1 MMVSSDSS
9 VGMPSVPAAAEGC
22 NVAIRFH
29 RARDIDPLPC
39 RSGKIDARYLS
50 LSSALA
56 TTIRRSLMA
65 VRRFHSG
72 VIGLAAML
80 TATLASS
87 GTAAAQ
93 QTYTLRY
100 AVDTE
105 RNINALAQTVA
116 ERRGFFT
123 REGINLQPVRFV
135 ATGDRPT
142 DRTALVAS
150 RDSFDMA
157 RMQLS
162 VLMEPEGRFKGTN
175 YVAVSAVVNN
185 PAYFLV
191 ARPEIRT
198 FADLKGKV
206 LTEPSPTDPITLTAR
221 KLMDMHGLKDG
232 DVEIK
237 TIAGSQPRVDCIK
250 SGACAAASLSQPS
263 VFAAF
268 DAGFHTL
275 AMHIEAGPLLYVVD
289 IVDRSWAETHGETIV
304 RYIRATAAAMRFIQ
318 DPRNAD
324 EVLKAAMEI
333 THQPEGRAR
342 EMMAYF
348 ADPKHDVLPKQGEID
363 VAGVKA
369 TIALFGQYGILKAPL
384 PLPERYVDLRFAQMA
399 GVQ

>member
-1 MMVSSDSS
+1 MATRRYRSIIAGLVAMAS
-9 VGMPSVPAAAEGC
+9 GM
-22 NVAIRFH
+22 
-29 RARDIDPLPC
+29 
-39 RSGKIDARYLS
+39 
-50 LSSALA
+50 LA
-56 TTIRRSLMA
+56 TA
-65 VRRFHSG
+65 
-72 VIGLAAML
+72 
-80 TATLASS
+80 
-87 GTAAAQ
+87 AAAQ

-116 ERRGFFT
+116 VRQGFFT
-123 REGINLQPVRFV
+123 REGIDLQPVRFV

-175 YVAVSAVVNN
+175 YVAVAAVVNN

-191 ARPEIRT
+191 ARPDIKS
-198 FADLKGKV
+198 FADLKGKI

-221 KLMDMHGLKDG
+221 KLLEMHGLKEG

-237 TIAGSQPRVDCIK
+237 TIAGSQPRVDCLK
-250 SGACAAASLSQPS
+250 SGPCAAASLSQPS

-275 AMHIEAGPLLYVVD
+275 AMHIETGPLLYVVD
-289 IVDRSWAETHGETIV
+289 IVDRSWAETHSEVIV
-304 RYIRATAAAMRFIQ
+304 RYIRATAAAMRFIH
-318 DPRNAD
+318 DPRNLD
-324 EVLKAAMEI
+324 EVVKTAMEV
-333 THQPEGRAR
+333 TRQPESRAR
-342 EMMAYF
+342 EMLSYF
-348 ADPKHDVLPKQGEID
+348 RDPKNEVLPKQGEID
-363 VAGVKA
+363 MNGVKS

-384 PLPERYVDLRFAQMA
+384 PPPERYVDVRYAQMA
-399 GVQ
+399 GIQ

>member
-1 MMVSSDSS
+1 MD
-9 VGMPSVPAAAEGC
+9 AQQ
-22 NVAIRFH
+22 
-29 RARDIDPLPC
+29 C
-39 RSGKIDARYLS
+39 RSAILRLIAMALGAFA
-50 LSSALA
+50 SA
-56 TTIRRSLMA
+56 
-65 VRRFHSG
+65 G
-72 VIGLAAML
+72 
-80 TATLASS
+80 TAT
-87 GTAAAQ
+87 AQ

-116 ERRGFFT
+116 ERQGFFS

-185 PAYFLV
+185 PAYFMV
-191 ARPEIRT
+191 ARPDIKT
-198 FADLKGKV
+198 FADLKGKT

-221 KLMDMHGLKDG
+221 KLMEMHGLKDG

-237 TIAGSQPRVDCIK
+237 IIAGSQPRVDCLK
-250 SGACAAASLSQPS
+250 SGACAAGSLSQPS

-275 AMHIEAGPLLYVVD
+275 AMHIETGPLLYVVD
-289 IVDRSWAETHGETIV
+289 IVDRSWAEAHSEVIV
-304 RYIRATAAAMRFIQ
+304 RYIRATAAAMRFIH
-318 DPRNAD
+318 DARNRD
-324 EVLKAAMEI
+324 EVVKAAMEI
-333 THQPEGRAR
+333 THQPENRAR
-342 EMMAYF
+342 EMLSYF
-348 ADPKHDVLPKQGEID
+348 WDAKNDVLPKQGEID
-363 VAGVKA
+363 MTAVKT

-384 PLPERYVDLRFAQMA
+384 PLPERYVDLRYAQMA
-399 GVQ
+399 GIQ

>member
-1 MMVSSDSS
+1 MDTQ
-9 VGMPSVPAAAEGC
+9 
-22 NVAIRFH
+22 
-29 RARDIDPLPC
+29 PC
-39 RSGKIDARYLS
+39 RSAILRLIAMALGAFAS
-50 LSSALA
+50 TSAA
-56 TTIRRSLMA
+56 T
-65 VRRFHSG
+65 
-72 VIGLAAML
+72 
-80 TATLASS
+80 
-87 GTAAAQ
+87 AQ

-116 ERRGFFT
+116 ERQGFFT

-175 YVAVSAVVNN
+175 YVAVSAVANN
-185 PAYFLV
+185 PAYFIV
-191 ARPEIRT
+191 ARPDIKT
-198 FADLKGKV
+198 FADLKGKT

-221 KLMDMHGLKDG
+221 KLMEMHGLKEG

-237 TIAGSQPRVDCIK
+237 TIAGSQPRVDCLK
-250 SGACAAASLSQPS
+250 SGACAAGSLSQPS

-289 IVDRSWAETHGETIV
+289 IVDRSWAEAHSEVIV
-304 RYIRATAAAMRFIQ
+304 RYIRATAAAMRFIH
-318 DPRNAD
+318 DARNRD
-324 EVLKAAMEI
+324 EVVKAAMEI
-333 THQPEGRAR
+333 THQPESRAR
-342 EMMAYF
+342 EMLSYF
-348 ADPKHDVLPKQGEID
+348 WDAKNDVLPKQGEID
-363 VAGVKA
+363 IAAVKT
-369 TIALFGQYGILKAPL
+369 TIALFGQYGILKTPL
-384 PLPERYVDLRFAQMA
+384 PLPERYVDLRYAQMA
-399 GVQ
+399 GIQ